1 MLSTYGNKV
10 EGITCIM
17 RVSVT
22 KTPCGHLLVTG
33 GADINDFISGSL
45 FSLLS
50 EG

>member
-1 MLSTYGNKV
+1 
-10 EGITCIM
+10 M

-22 KTPCGHLLVTG
+22 KTPLWPFNGHR

-45 FSLLS
+45 FFLLS